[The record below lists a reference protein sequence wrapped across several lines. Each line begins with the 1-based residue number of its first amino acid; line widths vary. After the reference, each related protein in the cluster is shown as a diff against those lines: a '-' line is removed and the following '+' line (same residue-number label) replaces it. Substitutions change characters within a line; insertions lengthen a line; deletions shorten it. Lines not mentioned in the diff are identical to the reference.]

1 MGVLGIVGSHYVM
14 TVVVIDLLTVVVIDL
29 LVCVAVLCGCVRYCG
44 ITLCDDSG
52 SN

>member
-1 MGVLGIVGSHYVM
+1 MSSSLAMDLHDDDDVM
-14 TVVVIDLLTVVVIDL
+14 TVVVIDL

-52 SN
+52 GN